1 MALDTWARSCY
12 PFAAYLE
19 KDGLGDINIPLWL
32 LLVLAVLAA
41 WAVYASFLL
50 PGVRWYLRRRANRMI
65 ERLNAHLHLQL
76 QPFKLTKRQV
86 LVDRL
91 VHDPAVMTAVDAKA
105 REENEPRES
114 VMSDVRGY
122 AREIVPSFNAY
133 LYFRLG
139 YRIARWFAR
148 WLYRVRLGYADEKG
162 LQDVPHDAS
171 VVFVMNHRSNMDYVL
186 VAYLAAERAALSY
199 AVGEWARV
207 WPLQSLIRAMGGYF
221 IRRNSG
227 DPLYRSVLARY
238 VAMSTQGGVVQAY
251 YPEGGLSR
259 DGYLRPT
266 KLGLLSYMVDAY
278 DPEHEQDLIFI
289 PVGINYDRVLE
300 DRSLIRTLDPD
311 AERTSGAHALK
322 VTFGYAFRSFW
333 LMARNRWFRFGYAC
347 VNFGHPISLKE
358 YMAGRD
364 VGLSGRHDDR
374 WRGEIESLGEH
385 LMKAVGDVVPVLP
398 VSMVATV
405 FLAANGKQLS
415 ELELKSAVHDLIVKL
430 EATGARVYVPRSDQA
445 YAVVVGLRML
455 ELRHMVIE
463 EDGLYRANPDE
474 LPILTY
480 YANSIAH
487 LLPETARDV
496 GSEADARWR
505 SAQA

>member
-1 MALDTWARSCY
+1 MKHIHQLLAFALVLLASGSLAQAQQKITPKTAVNSAPKVLGSKGVNPQLPKTAIQNRNLGAGSQNVVLGGSDSCSAPQAVTGQGVF
-12 PFAAYLE
+12 PFNNSAATTGAEGQTETICYQFGSSTVDNDVWFVWTADATGTALIETCTGTSIDSKLAAYPST
-19 KDGLGDINIPLWL
+19 GACPTLGTSLSCNDDACGVQSAITFACVTGTDYLIQVGNSPGYPGGTGTFS
-32 LLVLAVLAA
+32 VSVSGP
-41 WAVYASFLL
+41 ASNDDCATPTSIAGQGQF
-50 PGVRWYLRRRANRMI
+50 PYTQIGA
-65 ERLNAHLHLQL
+65 
-76 QPFKLTKRQV
+76 TTG
-86 LVDRL
+86 
-91 VHDPAVMTAVDAKA
+91 TAGQT
-105 REENEPRES
+105 E
-114 VMSDVRGY
+114 
-122 AREIVPSFNAY
+122 
-133 LYFRLG
+133 
-139 YRIARWFAR
+139 
-148 WLYRVRLGYADEKG
+148 
-162 LQDVPHDAS
+162 
-171 VVFVMNHRSNMDYVL
+171 
-186 VAYLAAERAALSY
+186 
-199 AVGEWARV
+199 
-207 WPLQSLIRAMGGYF
+207 
-221 IRRNSG
+221 
-227 DPLYRSVLARY
+227 
-238 VAMSTQGGVVQAY
+238 
-251 YPEGGLSR
+251 
-259 DGYLRPT
+259 
-266 KLGLLSYMVDAY
+266 
-278 DPEHEQDLIFI
+278 
-289 PVGINYDRVLE
+289 
-300 DRSLIRTLDPD
+300 
-311 AERTSGAHALK
+311 
-322 VTFGYAFRSFW
+322 
-333 LMARNRWFRFGYAC
+333 YAC

>member
-1 MALDTWARSCY
+1 M
-12 PFAAYLE
+12 
-19 KDGLGDINIPLWL
+19 GDITIPLWV
-32 LLVLAVLAA
+32 LLVLAVLAS
-41 WAVYASFLL
+41 WAFLASLLL

-65 ERLNAHLHLQL
+65 ERLNTRLHLQL

-91 VHDPAVMTAVDAKA
+91 THDPVVMHAVDAKA
-105 REENEPRES
+105 NAENEPREAILQ
-114 VMSDVRGY
+114 DVRGY

-227 DPLYRSVLARY
+227 DPLYRAVLARY
-238 VAMSTQGGVVQAY
+238 VAMATQGGVVQAY

-278 DPEHEQDLIFI
+278 DPEAGRDLIFI

-311 AERTSGAHALK
+311 AERTSGAHALR
-322 VTFGYAFRSFW
+322 VTMGYVFHSFW
-333 LMARNRWFRFGYAC
+333 LMLRKRWFRFGYAC
-347 VNFGHPISLKE
+347 VNFGHPISLNDHLTVRGVVG
-358 YMAGRD
+358 MSRD
-364 VGLSGRHDDR
+364 DPR
-374 WRGEIESLGEH
+374 WRDEISALGEE
-385 LMKAVGDVVPVLP
+385 LMEAVGKVVPVLP
-398 VSMVATV
+398 VALVATV
-405 FLAANGKQLS
+405 FLESGDKRLS
-415 ELELKSAVHDLIVKL
+415 ELELKSAVHDLIQRM
-430 EATGARVYVPRSDQA
+430 EAAGAKVYVPRHDQA

-455 ELRHMVIE
+455 ELRHLVID

-474 LPILTY
+474 TTILTY

-487 LLPETARDV
+487 FLPESRR
-496 GSEADARWR
+496 EADGDADGRWKNAR
-505 SAQA
+505 A